1 MALARLVIKWIQD
14 FLTARTFRVRVNL
27 SHSMW
32 SEVTSGIPQDSV
44 LGPILFLLFINDLI
58 ECCITHSDI
67 YLFADDAKL
76 FRHIIQDSDK
86 TALQKG
92 VNALQEWTQEWFLK
106 LNASKCMVMSF
117 GRNVEKSYT
126 YNILKK

>member
-1 MALARLVIKWIQD
+1 M
-14 FLTARTFRVRVNL
+14 
-27 SHSMW
+27 SH
-32 SEVTSGIPQDSV
+32 GIPQDSV

-58 ECCITHSDI
+58 ECCIPHSDI

-76 FRHIIQDSDK
+76 FRHITQNSDK
-86 TALQKG
+86 TALQKC

-106 LNASKCMVMSF
+106 LNASNCMVMSF

-126 YNILKK
+126 NNILENSQIKLLVRTDHAKGSRDSIRRETFI

>member
-1 MALARLVIKWIQD
+1 MVP
-14 FLTARTFRVRVNL
+14 
-27 SHSMW
+27 
-32 SEVTSGIPQDSV
+32 E
-44 LGPILFLLFINDLI
+44 
-58 ECCITHSDI
+58 SDI

-86 TALQKG
+86 IALQKG

-126 YNILKK
+126 YNILENSQIKPVARTDQINDLGILLDERCDENASLPLI